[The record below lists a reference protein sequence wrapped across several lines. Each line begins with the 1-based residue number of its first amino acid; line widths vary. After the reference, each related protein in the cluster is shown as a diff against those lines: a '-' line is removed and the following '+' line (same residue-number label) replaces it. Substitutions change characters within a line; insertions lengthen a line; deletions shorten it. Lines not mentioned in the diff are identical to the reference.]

1 MSKKMDLG
9 TRAFNCDPMKRCNL
23 RNKAKV
29 KIGKK
34 TIRVDLCL
42 APVLREINSRIP
54 MTLAFCCGHNVY
66 HPTIFM
72 YKNEKGMI
80 VEYFT
85 ELEIKPIKRKY
96 WNFYQKDKNGF
107 YFNKQVEDYYQEKW
121 EKEGAE

>member
-1 MSKKMDLG
+1 MDKV
-9 TRAFNCDPMKRCNL
+9 NCDPMKRCNL

-34 TIRVDLCL
+34 VIRVDFCL
-42 APVLREINSRIP
+42 LSMLKTMNSVPNAPSWGI
-54 MTLAFCCGHNVY
+54 TLASCCGHNIY
-66 HPTIFM
+66 HPTIFLM
-72 YKNEKGMI
+72 ETNEGPI

-85 ELEIKPIKRKY
+85 ELEIKPNQQGKY

-107 YFNKQVEDYYQEKW
+107 YFNTQVEDYYQEKW